1 MADTW
6 LRQVRLLSG
15 LILFVFLTSH
25 ILNHA
30 AGLWSLAAMDAG
42 RELFVAVWRS
52 GLGTLLLYA
61 AVVLHLIAA
70 LIHIYRERTP
80 HFEPLGTLR
89 LLLGLVI
96 PILLI
101 PHVLGTRV
109 VHEIYQIW
117 DDYAYILL
125 IFFDISPWS
134 GVKQAA
140 LTVIAW
146 LHACIG
152 LHLWLRFKPWYGR
165 LRWWL
170 FAAALLLPTFGL
182 LGVWSGGQDI
192 LRLAE
197 DPAWSVQ
204 RDIIVG
210 MITNR
215 ASQAFQAQAAD
226 LLFSVLLGLL
236 LAALA
241 LRLLRGWWVKRRGGF
256 ALTYPDGR
264 QARGEKGMS
273 ILDVSRR
280 HAIPHAS
287 LCGGRGRCST
297 CRVRVGDGL
306 DSLPPVSEA
315 EQKVLKRV
323 RAAPNVRLA
332 CQTKPS
338 GNHAVTPLLPPD
350 ITARDI
356 RNAVPPRQG
365 EERDAVILFAD
376 LRSFTRLSEDK
387 LPYDVVFLL
396 NRYFAAMGEAVEA
409 AGGRI
414 DKFIGDGVMA
424 LFGTEGEATGDAA
437 EGCRQALR
445 AAAAMTERLAEMN
458 RSLASEL
465 PEPLRMGI
473 GIHVGPVILGE
484 MGYGAVRSL
493 TAIGDVVNTAS
504 RLEALTKTYGAELL
518 VSAPVVARSGWSLP
532 AARREEVQVRGR
544 NEPLEV
550 WVVEHAASLA
560 ELQEADASHA

>member
-6 LRQVRLLSG
+6 LRQIRLLSG
-15 LILFVFLTSH
+15 LTLFVFLTTH

-30 AGLWSLAAMDAG
+30 AGLWSLEAMDRG

-52 GLGTLLLYA
+52 WPGTAALYA
-61 AVVLHLIAA
+61 ALILHLIAA
-70 LIHIYRERTP
+70 LVYIYRTRTP
-80 HFEPLGTLR
+80 AFELLGSLR
-89 LLLGLVI
+89 LFLGLAI

-101 PHVLGTRV
+101 PHVLGTRM

-117 DDYAYILL
+117 DDYAYVLM
-125 IFFDISPWS
+125 IFFDISPRA

-152 LHLWLRFKPWYGR
+152 LHLWLRFKPWYDR

-170 FAAALLLPTFGL
+170 FAAALLLPTIGL
-182 LGVWSGGQDI
+182 LGVWAGGQEI
-192 LRLAE
+192 LRLAQ
-197 DPAWSVQ
+197 DPAWSMQ
-204 RDIIVG
+204 RDIIIG
-210 MITNR
+210 MISNR
-215 ASQAFQAQAAD
+215 ASLNFQAEAAD
-226 LLFSVLLGLL
+226 LLFSILLGLL

-241 LRLLRGWWVKRRGGF
+241 LRLLRAWWVRRRGGF
-256 ALTYPDGR
+256 ALIYPDGR

-306 DSLPPVSEA
+306 EALPPASEA
-315 EQKVLKRV
+315 EEKVLTRV

-338 GNHAVTPLLPPD
+338 GNLAVTPLLPPD

-356 RNAVPPRQG
+356 RNATPQRQG
-365 EERDAVILFAD
+365 EEREAVILFAD

-409 AGGRI
+409 TGGRI

-424 LFGTEGEATGDAA
+424 LFVTGGDAA

-445 AAAAMTERLAEMN
+445 AAVGMTERLAEIN
-458 RSLASEL
+458 RNLEAEL

-484 MGYGAVRSL
+484 MGYGTVRSL

-504 RLEALTKTYGAELL
+504 RLEALTKTFGAELV
-518 VSAPVVARSGWSLP
+518 VSEPVVARSGWTLP
-532 AARREEVQVRGR
+532 GARREEVQVRGR
-544 NEPLEV
+544 NEPLQV
-550 WVVEHAASLA
+550 WVVENAMSLA
-560 ELQEADASHA
+560 TLRQHA